1 MNHSLPLVT
10 TLATA
15 LGLALVMGLI
25 AIKLKLPALVGYLL
39 AGIIIGPFTPGFVA
53 NPHIAAE
60 LAEIGIILLMF
71 GVGLHFSLD
80 NLLETRKIALPGAVL
95 QIIVATALGAGVAIF
110 WGWNLISSIV
120 FGLALSVASTVVL
133 IRALEDQK

>member
-60 LAEIGIILLMF
+60 LAEIGIILLTHLTHR
-71 GVGLHFSLD
+71 VS
-80 NLLETRKIALPGAVL
+80 
-95 QIIVATALGAGVAIF
+95 Q
-110 WGWNLISSIV
+110 
-120 FGLALSVASTVVL
+120 
-133 IRALEDQK
+133 